1 MLRPAWLL
9 SLSLLLVSGAA
20 LAGGP
25 GSPAPSV
32 ADESAD
38 DIPGELAVDFAD
50 DLPPGRI
57 SELLARLAVTF
68 APSALEADTRVQV
81 VRVVQERLDEV
92 RGALEKDSRVEV
104 VEPHARVRALFVP
117 NDPLLKDQW
126 HLTRVGAE
134 RAWDFSTG
142 RGATVAVIDTGIA
155 CERFEH
161 FDKASDLAK
170 TRCVAGYNF
179 VTKSEH
185 ANDDHGHGT
194 HVAGT
199 IAQSTNNGIGAAGMA
214 FDARLMPVKVLSQD
228 GVGTT
233 TDVADGIRWAA
244 DHGAQVINLSLGS
257 SRNSRIMQ
265 RAIDHARGRGVT
277 LVAAAGN
284 SGGPVGYPG
293 GSAGVIGVSALTPND
308 QLARFSSRG
317 PGVDLAAPG
326 VDVVQ
331 QTICNGG
338 RDRCERFPSYNG
350 TSMASPHVAG
360 AAALLVSLGVSEPAQ
375 VEQALTRGA
384 RKLSGSAEGRF
395 QFGAGALD
403 AATTLGRV
411 ALERTVARLLA
422 LALVIFVVFRSL
434 RRREPVASPWT
445 PHFLL
450 PALFA
455 GPGLLFFAPFVI
467 GRHNDLV
474 DLLARPLPDWDIL
487 LGASLH
493 GFLPL
498 GTVLLPFGLTLLLFG
513 VPRARPVLGGLAVG
527 IAAYLL
533 AAAVQGGIHSPMG
546 RLGLALFAVANA
558 VACVLLAR
566 LVLAEKS
573 LASG

>member
-1 MLRPAWLL
+1 MFRPAWLL
-9 SLSLLLVSGAA
+9 SLAALLGSGAA
-20 LAGGP
+20 WAGGP
-25 GSPAPSV
+25 DRPAPSG
-32 ADESAD
+32 AGETAD

-50 DLPPGRI
+50 DVSQSGI
-57 SELLARLAVTF
+57 GELFARLAVSF
-68 APSALEADTRVQV
+68 SPSALEADTRVEV
-81 VRVVQERLDEV
+81 VRVVRDRLDEV
-92 RGALEKDSRVEV
+92 RGALEKDPRVEV

-117 NDPLLKDQW
+117 NDPLLKEQW

-134 RAWDFSTG
+134 RSWDFSTG
-142 RGATVAVIDTGIA
+142 RGVTVAVIDTGIA
-155 CERFEH
+155 CEKFGPY
-161 FDKASDLAK
+161 DKASDLSK
-170 TRCVAGYNF
+170 TRCVGGFNF
-179 VTKSEH
+179 VARSEH

-228 GVGTT
+228 GFGTT

-244 DHGAQVINLSLGS
+244 DHGAQVINLSLGG
-257 SRNSRIMQ
+257 SRNSRILQ
-265 RAIDHARGRGVT
+265 RAIDHARSRGVT
-277 LVAAAGN
+277 VVAAAGN
-284 SGGPVGYPG
+284 SGGAVGYPG

-308 QLARFSSRG
+308 QLASFSSRG

-360 AAALLVSLGVSEPAQ
+360 AAALLVSLGVSDPTQ
-375 VEQALTRGA
+375 VERALTQSA
-384 RKLSGSAEGRF
+384 RQLGSSAEGRF

-403 AATTLGRV
+403 AARTLGRV

-422 LALVIFVVFRSL
+422 LALVIFFLFRSL
-434 RRREPVASPWT
+434 RRRAPVATPWT
-445 PHFLL
+445 PDFLG
-450 PALFA
+450 PALLA

-493 GFLPL
+493 GILPL

-513 VPRARPVLGGLAVG
+513 VPRARKVIAGLAVG
-527 IAAYLL
+527 LTAYLL
-533 AAAVQGGIHSPMG
+533 AAAALGGIHSPMG
-546 RLGLALFAVANA
+546 RWGLALFALANA
-558 VACVLLAR
+558 TACALLAR
-566 LVLAEKS
+566 LVLAEK
-573 LASG
+573 

>member
-1 MLRPAWLL
+1 MSRPAWLL
-9 SLSLLLVSGAA
+9 SRAALLGAGAA
-20 LAGGP
+20 WAGGP
-25 GSPAPSV
+25 DRPAPPR
-32 ADESAD
+32 AGETAD

-50 DLPPGRI
+50 DVPESGI
-57 SELLARLAVTF
+57 GELFARLAVSF
-68 APSALEADTRVQV
+68 SRSALEADTRVEV
-81 VRVVQERLDEV
+81 VRVVRDRLDEV
-92 RGALEKDSRVEV
+92 RGALEKDPRVEV

-117 NDPLLKDQW
+117 NDPLLKEQW

-142 RGATVAVIDTGIA
+142 RGVTVAVIDTGIA
-155 CERFEH
+155 CEKFGPY
-161 FDKASDLAK
+161 DKASDLSK
-170 TRCVAGYNF
+170 TRCVGGFNF
-179 VTKSEH
+179 VARSEH

-228 GVGTT
+228 GFGTT

-244 DHGAQVINLSLGS
+244 DHGAQVINLSLGG
-257 SRNSRIMQ
+257 SRNSRILQ
-265 RAIDHARGRGVT
+265 RAIDHARSRGVT
-277 LVAAAGN
+277 VVAAAGN
-284 SGGPVGYPG
+284 SGGAVGYPG
-293 GSAGVIGVSALTPND
+293 GSAGVIGVSALTPSD
-308 QLARFSSRG
+308 QLASFSSRG
-317 PGVDLAAPG
+317 PGVDLTAPG

-338 RDRCERFPSYNG
+338 RDRCERVPSYNG

-360 AAALLVSLGVSEPAQ
+360 AAALLVSLGVSDPTQ
-375 VEQALTRGA
+375 VERALTQSA
-384 RKLSGSAEGRF
+384 RQLDSSAEGRF

-403 AATTLGRV
+403 AARTLGRV

-422 LALVIFVVFRSL
+422 LALVIFFVFRSL
-434 RRREPVASPWT
+434 RRRAPVATPWT
-445 PHFLL
+445 PHFLG
-450 PALFA
+450 PALLA

-513 VPRARPVLGGLAVG
+513 VPRARPMIAGLAVG
-527 IAAYLL
+527 LAAYLL
-533 AAAVQGGIHSPMG
+533 AAAALGGIHSPMG
-546 RLGLALFAVANA
+546 RWGLGLFALANA
-558 VACVLLAR
+558 MACSLLAR
-566 LVLAEKS
+566 LVLAEK
-573 LASG
+573 

>member
-9 SLSLLLVSGAA
+9 SLALLLASGAA
-20 LAGGP
+20 FAGGP
-25 GSPAPSV
+25 GSPAPSA

-57 SELLARLAVTF
+57 SELLARLAVSF

-142 RGATVAVIDTGIA
+142 RGVTVAVIDTGIA

-244 DHGAQVINLSLGS
+244 AHGAQVINLSLGS

-265 RAIDHARGRGVT
+265 RAIDYARGRGVT

-360 AAALLVSLGVSEPAQ
+360 AAALLVSLGVSEPAK

-384 RKLSGSAEGRF
+384 RKLDGSAEGRF

-474 DLLARPLPDWDIL
+474 DLVARPLPDWDIL

-573 LASG
+573 LAAG